1 MEENNFLIASAIAVV
16 FAITKFIEKRFVL
29 KDENLV
35 LKDLLRDFI
44 MVYVS
49 SVSGLFI
56 IQQVNETVAASGG
69 LSAFTG
75 KPDF

>member
-1 MEENNFLIASAIAVV
+1 
-16 FAITKFIEKRFVL
+16 
-29 KDENLV
+29 
-35 LKDLLRDFI
+35 

-49 SVSGLFI
+49 SVIGLFV
-56 IQQVNETVAASGG
+56 IQQVNETVTATGG

>member
-1 MEENNFLIASAIAVV
+1 
-16 FAITKFIEKRFVL
+16 
-29 KDENLV
+29 
-35 LKDLLRDFI
+35 

-49 SVSGLFI
+49 SVIGLFI
-56 IQQVNETVAASGG
+56 IQQVNETVAATGG

>member
-49 SVSGLFI
+49 SVIGLFI

>member
-35 LKDLLRDFI
+35 LKDLLRDLGTFRND
-44 MVYVS
+44 YNS
-49 SVSGLFI
+49 FLAGA
-56 IQQVNETVAASGG
+56 VNTHVE
-69 LSAFTG
+69 LSFS
-75 KPDF
+75 

>member
-35 LKDLLRDFI
+35 LKDEI
-44 MVYVS
+44 
-49 SVSGLFI
+49 
-56 IQQVNETVAASGG
+56 
-69 LSAFTG
+69 
-75 KPDF
+75 K